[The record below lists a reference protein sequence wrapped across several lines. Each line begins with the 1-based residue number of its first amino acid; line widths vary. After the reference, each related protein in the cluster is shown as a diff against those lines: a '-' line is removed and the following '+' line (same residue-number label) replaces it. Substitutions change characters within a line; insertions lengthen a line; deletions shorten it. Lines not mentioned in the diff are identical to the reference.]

1 MKCTSERR
9 QIMALV
15 EFLNNNAGATITLLL
30 ALVLVALTVLILRK
44 PVAPPEFTVVDS
56 VDTINKLQQAAEHYA
71 DVSAVVSMVR
81 QLNELDDVAIE
92 QLKQYPEAVQ
102 AAALIHYIN
111 CLGAALQAEQS
122 KLEENFRCNRP
133 ELAKWNRG
141 RIDELRKLLDEA
153 VAMSKQTNPGLHVV

>member
-1 MKCTSERR
+1 MSAALDTDAETLSHAERHPLDLGCGVR
-9 QIMALV
+9 ADGEHHL
-15 EFLNNNAGATITLLL
+15 FN
-30 ALVLVALTVLILRK
+30 
-44 PVAPPEFTVVDS
+44 P
-56 VDTINKLQQAAEHYA
+56 DTINKLQQAAEHYA